1 MRYVGMF
8 LESKSNFAKY
18 YNDTMFNILT
28 NCCKICIIFNQQEN
42 ELKDPFAS
50 FYVLHVQRYVIWV
63 IYKFS

>member
-18 YNDTMFNILT
+18 YDDTMFKNT
-28 NCCKICIIFNQQEN
+28 DSFSCCKICIIFNQQEN

-50 FYVLHVQRYVIWV
+50 FYVLHVQRYVI
-63 IYKFS
+63 